1 VIFLNYSASNTE
13 LWNFVLQISILA
25 GIMLLANV
33 LCRKIMFFRKSMVP
47 TAVLAG
53 FIALILK
60 SVGLMPIDVEFLE
73 IITYHAIGIGFI
85 ALSLRIPNNSQKSSD
100 KGDLTALKS
109 GALIVSTYLLQG
121 IVGLIISI
129 VLAYTIFPD
138 FFKAAGILL
147 PMGYGQG
154 PGQANN
160 VGSTYEQ
167 LGFAGGQSFGL
178 SIAAAGFLCAC
189 VVGVIY
195 LNYLKRTKKVEIQE
209 YEYVSGSV
217 TVDDFQDSNEIPISE
232 SVDRLSVQVA
242 LVLLVYLGT
251 YLLSLGVTALLGEYS
266 PGLSELISPLI
277 WGFNFIIGSLLAIV
291 CRVAINGLRRVK
303 LMTRQYPN
311 NYLLS
316 RISGCAFDFMTIA
329 GIAAIEFKDLRGQ
342 WIPFILIAVIGG
354 VVTFVYLK
362 WVCNKIYPA
371 YEHEGMVS
379 MFGMLTG
386 TISSGVLLLREIDS
400 SFKTPA
406 ANNLLT
412 GSSFAIVLGAPMLI
426 LIGLAPKS
434 DTMLFITLGL
444 MVIYLIPLLF
454 LMFRVG
460 RKKRKK
466 S

>member
-1 VIFLNYSASNTE
+1 MDYSANNTE

-25 GIMLLANV
+25 GVMLLANI
-33 LCRKIMFFRKSMVP
+33 LCRKIIFFRKSMVP

-60 SVGLMPIDVEFLE
+60 SAGLLPIDVEFLE
-73 IITYHAIGIGFI
+73 IVTYHAIGIGFI
-85 ALSLRIPNNSQKSSD
+85 ALSLRIPNNSKSSS
-100 KGDLTALKS
+100 KGNMMGLRS
-109 GALIVSTYLLQG
+109 GALIVSTYLIQG
-121 IVGLIISI
+121 IVGLIIS
-129 VLAYTIFPD
+129 VTLAYTIHPD

-167 LGFAGGQSFGL
+167 LGFVGGQSFGL

-189 VVGVIY
+189 VAGVIY
-195 LNYLKRTKKVEIQE
+195 LNYLKRNKKIEIQD

-251 YLLSLGVTALLGEYS
+251 YLLSLGITALLGNFF
-266 PGLSELISPLI
+266 PDISELISPLI

-291 CRVAINGLRRVK
+291 CRLAFAGLTKVK

-342 WIPFILIAVIGG
+342 WIPFLLMAVIGG
-354 VVTFVYLK
+354 IVTFVYLK
-362 WVCNKIYPA
+362 WACNKIYPT
-371 YEHEGMVS
+371 YEHEGFVS

-412 GSSFAIVLGAPMLI
+412 GSSFAIVLGAPILV

-434 DTMLFITLGL
+434 DTLLFITIAL
-444 MVIYLIPLLF
+444 MIVYLIPLL
-454 LMFRVG
+454 LIMLKVRI
-460 RKKRKK
+460 RKREK